1 MIRLRL
7 GGYRFMNMLMML
19 GALGDY
25 STVNII
31 KNILVIMMALVGIA
45 IIVVVL
51 MQKGTNDNIG
61 TLSGDSETY
70 MGKNK
75 TQNKDKKL
83 KIATWV
89 LGAVIV
95 VLSIVYFVL
104 NVL

>member
-1 MIRLRL
+1 
-7 GGYRFMNMLMML
+7 MNMLMML